1 MNTEARR
8 AIFCVIMGA
17 EDFADALERLL
28 KLPLAEK
35 QDREVPRV
43 LLAGPFTR
51 ALLTS

>member
-1 MNTEARR
+1 
-8 AIFCVIMGA
+8 MGA

-43 LLAGPFTR
+43 LLAGPAHH
-51 ALLTS
+51 ALL

>member
-17 EDFADALERLL
+17 EDVAAALERLL

-43 LLAGPFTR
+43 LLAGPDTR